1 MLDRREGPA
10 TRWCV
15 YATQQWNHSAQG
27 VILPRQRPTTSPAH
41 IELRTRMPLLTWDLL
56 SERPSRW
63 VSVGPAALFVVLAG
77 LFGAVAWPLRADGLA
92 ASEQT
97 IRVAVKPIEPFV
109 ITRDGNLTGFS
120 IDVWEDISRE
130 LGVETEYVVVA
141 TVPEILQAVKDSK
154 VDAGIAAITITSDRE
169 KLVDFSHAFYRS
181 GLRIAVP
188 ARSGP
193 TWLATIGKF
202 LSADFISML
211 AALVGLT
218 LLTAHLL
225 WLIERGI
232 NSDCFP
238 GTYFAGVGEAIWW
251 SVATIIT
258 GGCENKAP
266 VSLLGRLVAVAW
278 MLGSIVLVATFT
290 ATLASQMTTE
300 SIAGVITGPDG
311 LPHRTVATVKG
322 TAAVEALR
330 EAQAIA
336 VSCETIDSAIAVAAR
351 GEAEAVVFDSPVLA
365 YKIRNMP
372 KCPVQLV
379 GPVFEHQDYGIA
391 IPSGSDLRENIN
403 RSLLAISESGRL
415 AELNKKWFGEKE

>member
-193 TWLATIGKF
+193 TWLATVGKF

-238 GTYFAGVGEAIWW
+238 GL
-251 SVATIIT
+251 SV
-258 GGCENKAP
+258 P
-266 VSLLGRLVAVAW
+266 V
-278 MLGSIVLVATFT
+278 
-290 ATLASQMTTE
+290 
-300 SIAGVITGPDG
+300 
-311 LPHRTVATVKG
+311 
-322 TAAVEALR
+322 
-330 EAQAIA
+330 
-336 VSCETIDSAIAVAAR
+336 C
-351 GEAEAVVFDSPVLA
+351 
-365 YKIRNMP
+365 
-372 KCPVQLV
+372 C
-379 GPVFEHQDYGIA
+379 
-391 IPSGSDLRENIN
+391 
-403 RSLLAISESGRL
+403 
-415 AELNKKWFGEKE
+415 

>member
-1 MLDRREGPA
+1 
-10 TRWCV
+10 
-15 YATQQWNHSAQG
+15 
-27 VILPRQRPTTSPAH
+27 
-41 IELRTRMPLLTWDLL
+41 
-56 SERPSRW
+56 
-63 VSVGPAALFVVLAG
+63 
-77 LFGAVAWPLRADGLA
+77 LRADGLA

-109 ITRDGNLTGFS
+109 IIRDGNLTGFS
-120 IDVWEDISRE
+120 IDLWEDVARE
-130 LGVETEYVVVA
+130 LGAETEYVVVS
-141 TVPEILQAVKDSK
+141 TVPEILEAVNATK
-154 VDAGIAAITITSDRE
+154 VDAGIAAITITADRE
-169 KLVDFSHAFYRS
+169 KVVDFSHAFYRS

-193 TWLATIGKF
+193 TWIATMGKF
-202 LSADFISML
+202 LSADFLSML
-211 AALVGLT
+211 GSLVGLT
-218 LLTAHLL
+218 LLTAHIL

-238 GTYFAGVGEAIWW
+238 ATYFAGVGEAIWW

-266 VSLLGRLVAVAW
+266 LSLLGRLVAVAW

-311 LPHRTVATVKG
+311 LPHHTVATVKG

-336 VSCETIDSAIAVAAR
+336 VPCETIDSAIAVAAR

-391 IPSGSDLRENIN
+391 IPSGSDLREKIN